1 MRGSVACASPS
12 APRGNDGRVV
22 RPSSTNDLEQARPAE
37 THPGVQTRKDRA
49 IGRGLVTVCRCQS
62 PGAAFGT
69 LRGGGSD
76 VPKTSLC
83 GTLFRTHHFVTGPE
97 FWMALDTALTTS
109 QPTHVGAGE
118 RSPEKA
124 GVGGSIPSLA
134 TTKSTT
140 YTLPPIPFCSILF
153 QFQIQARRS
162 LPQGLVRNWRARSGA
177 RSSGWESFLD
187 GSTPLINPV
196 EATRWQKI
204 RSLDPELPAVWK
216 SSLWRETAIV
226 GPSV

>member
-1 MRGSVACASPS
+1 MSGHHNLERIQVVVPVAGVGPFKMRRSVACASPS

-83 GTLFRTHHFVTGPE
+83 DTLFRTHHFVACPE
-97 FWMALDTALTTS
+97 FWLALDTALTTS

-134 TTKSTT
+134 TMFSKTYKS
-140 YTLPPIPFCSILF
+140 PNPQFRSISF
-153 QFQIQARRS
+153 QFQARRTS
-162 LPQGLVRNWRARSGA
+162 LT
-177 RSSGWESFLD
+177 E
-187 GSTPLINPV
+187 
-196 EATRWQKI
+196 
-204 RSLDPELPAVWK
+204 
-216 SSLWRETAIV
+216 
-226 GPSV
+226 